1 MCAEAA
7 ILAEAGAALEPLVD
21 EATGFVLRR
30 YDEIRPDLMHQF
42 DAAALAA
49 VERDVRHHLE
59 FLVQALLNAEPRI
72 MDDYVAWA
80 ATLFSGLGLPE
91 EWLVESLEFVAQSGH
106 ALVTRAQA
114 ATIDEVV
121 RDAVVRM
128 PARGFTPPPF
138 VLAEGPA
145 GSLAVNYLTAVL
157 AGDRDRAV
165 RMVTDALENG
175 MSLETVYLHVIAPVQ
190 ADVGRL
196 WLTSQITVA
205 QEHVATAVT
214 QTVLGALWPF
224 RTRTDRN
231 GRSVV
236 IACVGSELHEIGA
249 HIVSDFFELSGWD
262 SVYLG
267 ANTPLSA
274 ILAAVDERR
283 PDVVALSATMAPH
296 LTDLRMAVDAVR
308 HTEGGKHSKVIV
320 GGRPFN
326 VAPGLWR
333 AVGADGWAPEAAG
346 AVRTAGAACGD

>member
-1 MCAEAA
+1 MCAEP
-7 ILAEAGAALEPLVD
+7 AALQDAGEALRPLVD
-21 EATGFVLRR
+21 DAARFVLRR

-49 VERDVRHHLE
+49 VETDVRHHLE
-59 FLVQALLNAEPRI
+59 FLVQALANAEPLI

-91 EWLVESLEFVAQSGH
+91 EWLTESLEFVAQSGH
-106 ALVTRAQA
+106 ALLTHEQAQ
-114 ATIDEVV
+114 TIDEVV

-138 VLAEGPA
+138 ILAEGQA
-145 GSLAVNYLTAVL
+145 GSLAVNYLAAVL
-157 AGDRDRAV
+157 VGDRDRAV

-205 QEHVATAVT
+205 QEHIATAVT
-214 QTVLGALWPF
+214 QAVLGALWPF
-224 RTRTDRN
+224 RTQQMRN

-236 IACVGSELHEIGA
+236 VACVGSELHAIGA

-267 ANTPLSA
+267 ANTPLTA

-283 PDVVALSATMAPH
+283 PDVLALSATMAPH
-296 LTDLRMAVDAVR
+296 LTDVRMVIDAMR
-308 HTEGGKHSKVIV
+308 SSEGGKRAKVIV

-346 AVRTAGAACGD
+346 AVRTAGAVCGD